1 MAIACAAGREITL
14 FNVKPTVGFTLPW
27 AGVTPAPSVKRK
39 VARGALLCGGRE
51 TGYDLPMATRETL
64 ALIDRLM
71 LEMIAQQEGKVLAM
85 ARAIHPGLTTED
97 IRNPNDF
104 ADLMAS
110 GEWNFEDGI
119 LSGLKSAHMAIRAKL
134 LESIE

>member
-1 MAIACAAGREITL
+1 MRAAIL
-14 FNVKPTVGFTLPW
+14 
-27 AGVTPAPSVKRK
+27 
-39 VARGALLCGGRE
+39 
-51 TGYDLPMATRETL
+51 ETL

-71 LEMIAQQEGKVLAM
+71 LEMIAQQENKVLAM
-85 ARAIHPGLTTED
+85 ARAIHPGLTSED

-119 LSGLKSAHMAIRAKL
+119 LSGLKSAHMALRAKL

>member
-1 MAIACAAGREITL
+1 MAA
-14 FNVKPTVGFTLPW
+14 
-27 AGVTPAPSVKRK
+27 
-39 VARGALLCGGRE
+39 
-51 TGYDLPMATRETL
+51 ATRDIL

-71 LEMIAQQEGKVLAM
+71 LEMIAQQESKVLAM
-85 ARAIHPGLTTED
+85 ARAIHPGLTPED

-119 LSGLKSAHMAIRAKL
+119 LSGLKSAHMALRAKL
-134 LESIE
+134 LESIK